1 MARRVPKNPFDDE
14 EAFAK
19 PPRGGSKAVVKTTT
33 AHDDD
38 ELFSYGSSK
47 PKAGGQ
53 YGENDEEFV
62 NQAVM
67 DLERHA
73 VKKSQETTSTLKN
86 CLRVAED
93 TMGVG
98 AQTLISLH
106 EQGVQIE
113 RTHEKAVDLDQHL
126 SRGEKLLGSLG
137 GMFSKSWKPKKT
149 KKITGPMVGRVND
162 HHHKES
168 AEDREALGLNG
179 SQGLKKERSGSNH
192 DTETFEGQ
200 INSEKDTQDDMLDD
214 LSTVLSQ
221 MKEMSM
227 DMNTEIDRQAPAI
240 GHLHDDIGELN
251 DRVKRANVRGQR
263 LLRR

>member
-14 EAFAK
+14 ETFAK
-19 PPRGGSKAVVKTTT
+19 PPRGGSKAVVKTTS
-33 AHDDD
+33 HEED
-38 ELFSYGSSK
+38 ELFSYGSSN
-47 PKAGGQ
+47 PKGG
-53 YGENDEEFV
+53 YGNGNGEDDDEFV

-67 DLERHA
+67 DLEKHA
-73 VKKSQETTSTLKN
+73 VQKSQETTSTLKN

-149 KKITGPMVGRVND
+149 KKITGPMVGRVNNN
-162 HHHKES
+162 HKES

-179 SQGLKKERSGSNH
+179 SQGLKKERSVANH
-192 DTETFEGQ
+192 DADTFEGQ
-200 INSEKDTQDDMLDD
+200 INTERETQDDMLDD

-227 DMNTEIDRQAPAI
+227 DMNSEIDRQAPAI
-240 GHLHDDIGELN
+240 EHIHDDIQELN
-251 DRVKRANVRGQR
+251 ARVKRANVRGQR

>member
-19 PPRGGSKAVVKTTT
+19 PPRGGSKAVVKTTN
-33 AHDDD
+33 HDDD
-38 ELFSYGSSK
+38 DLFSYGSSK
-47 PKAGGQ
+47 PKGG
-53 YGENDEEFV
+53 YSNGHGGEDDEEFV

-67 DLERHA
+67 DLEKHA

-126 SRGEKLLGSLG
+126 SRVRFRL
-137 GMFSKSWKPKKT
+137 FS
-149 KKITGPMVGRVND
+149 I
-162 HHHKES
+162 
-168 AEDREALGLNG
+168 
-179 SQGLKKERSGSNH
+179 
-192 DTETFEGQ
+192 
-200 INSEKDTQDDMLDD
+200 
-214 LSTVLSQ
+214 
-221 MKEMSM
+221 
-227 DMNTEIDRQAPAI
+227 
-240 GHLHDDIGELN
+240 
-251 DRVKRANVRGQR
+251 
-263 LLRR
+263 